1 MLPDCNI
8 KNFTSDWNNGIHLS
22 ALLDYCRY
30 SFEIYIYTNLYLH
43 IISISIYIYI
53 YNYLQARA
61 DAELAAPQPRQRA
74 GQRAAGD
81 GDRGEGVQDTHGARA
96 GPLRQVGEKYW
107 EVFVESTKNICSPHL
122 DELSG
127 MTYLSYFMKEE
138 DSPGYYSTLNWVKNQ
153 IPNFR
158 INNFR
163 VSLSLPISIV
173 PSTQQPTSAL

>member
-1 MLPDCNI
+1 MEVAEKHFRIPMVLEPEY
-8 KNFTSDWNNGIHLS
+8 LS
-22 ALLDYCRY
+22 
-30 SFEIYIYTNLYLH
+30 
-43 IISISIYIYI
+43 
-53 YNYLQARA
+53 
-61 DAELAAPQPRQRA
+61 
-74 GQRAAGD
+74 
-81 GDRGEGVQDTHGARA
+81 
-96 GPLRQVGEKYW
+96 
-107 EVFVESTKNICSPHL
+107 SPHL

-173 PSTQQPTSAL
+173 PSIQQPTSAL

>member
-8 KNFTSDWNNGIHLS
+8 KNFTSDWNNGIQLS
-22 ALLDYCRY
+22 ALLDYCRPGLC
-30 SFEIYIYTNLYLH
+30 SDWRKLNPNQGGENCKRAMEI
-43 IISISIYIYI
+43 
-53 YNYLQARA
+53 
-61 DAELAAPQPRQRA
+61 AEKEFGIPQVLEPSHFA
-74 GQRAAGD
+74 
-81 GDRGEGVQDTHGARA
+81 
-96 GPLRQVGEKYW
+96 
-107 EVFVESTKNICSPHL
+107 SPHL

-163 VSLSLPISIV
+163 VS
-173 PSTQQPTSAL
+173 TSERRTL